1 VPALTRNPDDELIRR
16 LLALERQVAAI
27 GTLSHRT
34 APACKML
41 ENTPQTFTGAAGA
54 AVVNLVSSDSACYST
69 PGMADDTNH
78 RVVIPSAGVY
88 LQLVKVPC
96 FTGADQIAVCD
107 IRINGGLVYPEQ
119 EFIFTAGE
127 HHDYTFA
134 AITKLQKGN
143 LLDLTF
149 SFATH
154 NTAASSNSQ
163 ETIALSVER
172 LHDIPGVA

>member
-1 VPALTRNPDDELIRR
+1 MPALTRNPDDELIRR
-16 LLALERQVAAI
+16 LLALERHVAAI

-34 APACKML
+34 APAAKML
-41 ENTPQTFTGAAGA
+41 ENTPQTFTGAAGP
-54 AVVNLVSSDSACYST
+54 AVVNLVSTEFACYST
-69 PGMADDTNH
+69 PGMADDANH

-88 LQLVKVPC
+88 LQVVKVPS

-127 HHDYTFA
+127 HHDYTFVA
-134 AITKLQKGN
+134 VTKLQRNN

-154 NTAASSNSQ
+154 DTAASSNSQ
-163 ETIALSVER
+163 GTIALTVTR
-172 LHDIPGVA
+172 LHDIPEG